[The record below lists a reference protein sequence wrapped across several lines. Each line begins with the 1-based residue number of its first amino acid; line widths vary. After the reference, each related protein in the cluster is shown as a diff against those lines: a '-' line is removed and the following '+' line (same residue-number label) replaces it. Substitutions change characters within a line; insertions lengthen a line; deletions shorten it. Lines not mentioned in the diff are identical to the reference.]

1 MEPSG
6 EFKYHTDCPQC
17 GSSDANAVYDNNTTY
32 CFSCQHWEKLD
43 DDEVSETFDVV
54 QPSGPTPAEIAGYE
68 TRGFRERQ
76 ITRSVAEFF
85 GVKVRTN
92 GDDIT
97 HHFYPYESDG
107 RTVAYKQ
114 RQVEDKKFKTIG
126 HFKGVQL
133 FGQSC
138 FKKGGKKVI
147 VTEGELDAMAVYQAI
162 LSSDRLRAKDSWAVV
177 SVPNGASAM
186 SSVLD
191 NREFLRSFGEVVLMM
206 DNDEPGLKGQAEVA
220 KIVGADKVKIASI
233 MQKDPSD
240 ELLANGADSIVAA
253 AWNAQNWCPA
263 GVLNSSDTW
272 NQYAEEQEAVYVQWP
287 GFVPGLNDKIYGR
300 RLGSITTF
308 TSGTGSGKTSF
319 LREDAY
325 HLFNTTDAK
334 IGICSLEESVAET
347 VRGFISLDLSK
358 RVGIPGVDVDV
369 EEQRAAWERTMG
381 TDRFLVLDHQGS
393 VSDDSLMDKLEYMA
407 NVCDFI
413 YLDHITIAISE
424 SDGNIN
430 AAMDRFM
437 SDLLK
442 VCKRHNVWFG
452 VVSHLRKSNQ
462 DQSSFEQGAEISEDS
477 LKGSGSLKQISAQII
492 ALERNKHA
500 ESEAERH
507 RVKVRVLKD
516 RFGGDTGTADHYKFS
531 FETGRLSNAN
541 PEQFEDLTC
550 L

>member
-1 MEPSG
+1 MEPSS
-6 EFKYHTDCPQC
+6 EFKYHTDCPEC

-32 CFSCQHWEKLD
+32 CFSCQNWARIEE
-43 DDEVSETFDVV
+43 DDEISETFDVV
-54 QPSGPTPAEIAGYE
+54 QPSGPTVQEIGSYAVK
-68 TRGFRERQ
+68 GFRERQ
-76 ITRSVAEFF
+76 ITKQVAEFF
-85 GVKVRTN
+85 GVRVRTD
-92 GDDIT
+92 GDQVT
-97 HHFYPYESDG
+97 HHYYPYQSGG
-107 RTVAYKQ
+107 RTVAYKE
-114 RQVEDKKFKTIG
+114 RQLEGKKFKTLG
-126 HFKGVQL
+126 EFKGVQL
-133 FGQSC
+133 FGQSL
-138 FKKGGKKVI
+138 FNPGGLKIV
-147 VTEGELDAMAVYQAI
+147 VTEGELDAMAVAQAS
-162 LSSDRLRAKDSWAVV
+162 LTSDGTIYPVV
-177 SVPNGASAM
+177 SIPNGASSLKA
-186 SSVLD
+186 VLE
-191 NREFLRSFGEVVLMM
+191 NRDYLRSFNEVILMM
-206 DNDEPGLKGQAEVA
+206 DNDEPGKKAEAEVA
-220 KIVGADKVKIASI
+220 KIIGADRVKIATLS
-233 MQKDPSD
+233 QKDASD
-240 ELLANGADSIVAA
+240 ELIANGASAIRKAT
-253 AWNAQNWCPA
+253 WNAQNWCPA
-263 GVLNSSDTW
+263 GVLNSSETW
-272 NQYAEEQEAVYVQWP
+272 KQYAEEQEAVYVPWP
-287 GFVPGLNDKIYGR
+287 KFVSGLNDKIYGR

-325 HLFNTTDAK
+325 HLLQHTDAK

-358 RVGIPGVDVDV
+358 RVGIPGVDVSLDD
-369 EEQRAAWERTMG
+369 QRSAWERTMG

-413 YLDHITIAISE
+413 YLDHITIAVSE
-424 SDGNIN
+424 TDGHIN
-430 AAMDRFM
+430 AAMDKFM

-477 LKGSGSLKQISAQII
+477 MKGSGSLKQISAQII

-531 FETGRLSNAN
+531 FATGRLSNAD
-541 PEQFEDLTC
+541 PEHFEEVFDEC
-550 L
+550 

>member
-1 MEPSG
+1 MEPSEG
-6 EFKYHTDCPQC
+6 FKYHTDCPKC
-17 GSSDANAVYDNNTTY
+17 GSSDANAVYEGGTTY
-32 CFSCQHWEKLD
+32 CFSCQNWEKIEE
-43 DDEVSETFDVV
+43 DDEISETFDVV
-54 QPSGPTPAEIAGYE
+54 QSHSATLQEIADYAVK
-68 TRGFRERQ
+68 GFRERQ
-76 ITRSVAEFF
+76 ITKQVAEYF
-85 GVKVRTN
+85 GVRVRTD
-92 GDDIT
+92 GDDVT
-97 HHFYPYESDG
+97 HHYYPYQSDG
-107 RTVAYKQ
+107 RTVAYKE
-114 RQVEDKKFKTIG
+114 RVVEGKKFKTIG
-126 HFKGVQL
+126 QFKGVDL
-133 FGQSC
+133 FGMHL
-138 FKKGGKKVI
+138 FKPGGRKII
-147 VTEGELDAMAVYQAI
+147 VTEGELDAMAIAQAWLTESEKI
-162 LSSDRLRAKDSWAVV
+162 YPVV
-177 SVPNGASAM
+177 SIPNGAS
-186 SSVLD
+186 SLKSVLH
-191 NREFLRSFGEVVLMM
+191 NRDYLRSFEEVILMM
-206 DNDEPGLKGQAEVA
+206 DSDEPGLKAQAEVA
-220 KIVGADKVKIASI
+220 KMVGSDKVKIARLDY
-233 MQKDPSD
+233 KDASD
-240 ELLANGADSIVAA
+240 ALLAKGHKAIVYATYD
-253 AWNAQNWCPA
+253 AQNWCPS
-263 GVLNSSDTW
+263 GVLNSSQTW
-272 NQYAEEQEAVYVQWP
+272 NQYVEEQEAVYVQWP
-287 GFVPGLNDKIYGR
+287 NFVPGLNDKIYGR

-325 HLFNTTDAK
+325 HLFKNTDAK

-358 RVGIPGVDVDV
+358 RVGIPGVDVDIDD
-369 EEQRAAWERTMG
+369 QRAAWERTMG

-393 VSDDSLMDKLEYMA
+393 VSDDSLMEKLEYMA

-424 SDGNIN
+424 VDGNIN
-430 AAMDRFM
+430 AAMDKFM

-541 PEQFEDLTC
+541 PEQFEDMTC